1 MKKISVSMIIVVSL
15 SIILFNVYSLSMN
28 ITCHTG
34 FDTSGIFYA
43 YAVLSVFSVI
53 MTLWCIYK
61 KGNYKFFLILFFI
74 CITGMI
80 NIKVFENH
88 NVMMQYEDWIEKGMP
103 EKFQ

>member
-1 MKKISVSMIIVVSL
+1 MNKISASLITMVSL
-15 SIILFNVYSLSMN
+15 SIILFNVYSMSMN
-28 ITCHTG
+28 NTCHTG
-34 FDTSGIFYA
+34 FNTSNMLYVYA
-43 YAVLSVFSVI
+43 LLSVFSII

-80 NIKVFENH
+80 NIKVFEKY